1 LNKHPA
7 SIMLIK
13 SDNKNLLKILLK
25 PANNHIVIWLSI
37 LCYNICFLK
46 QTLLNKAA
54 IQKQRINNV
63 NL

>member
-1 LNKHPA
+1 
-7 SIMLIK
+7 MLIK

-25 PANNHIVIWLSI
+25 PANNPIVIWLSI